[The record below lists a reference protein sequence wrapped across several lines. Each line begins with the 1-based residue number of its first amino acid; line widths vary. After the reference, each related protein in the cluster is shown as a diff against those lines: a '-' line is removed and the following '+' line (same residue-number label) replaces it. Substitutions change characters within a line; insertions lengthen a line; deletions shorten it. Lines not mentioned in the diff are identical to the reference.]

1 MLLFLGGID
10 LPGLV
15 VVIVILALVG
25 TGIFYLV
32 RPLVRRLLKNQSRG
46 VVNVVSRLAAFVLT
60 PLLFVL
66 VIYFVFIYPTDSK
79 PYRPEYAD
87 AATYY
92 KTIEEDLKKNL
103 KVGMNK
109 SAALGEFAIEDT
121 TQSEYEVDL
130 SYPDAKEQY
139 ILKLKFDKGKLTSF
153 DRVSE

>member
-10 LPGLV
+10 LPGLLV
-15 VVIVILALVG
+15 AIVILALVG
-25 TGIFYLV
+25 TGIFYLI
-32 RPLVRRLLKNQSRG
+32 RPLVGRLLKNQSRG
-46 VVNVVSRLAAFVLT
+46 VVDVVSRLAAFVLT

-66 VIYFVFIYPTDSK
+66 LFYDAFIYPTDSK
-79 PYRPEYAD
+79 PNYSNYAD
-87 AATYY
+87 DY
-92 KTIEEDLKKNL
+92 KLIEEDLKKSL

-109 SAALGEFAIEDT
+109 SAVLEEFAIEDT

-130 SYPDAKEQY
+130 SYHDAKEEY

>member
-1 MLLFLGGID
+1 
-10 LPGLV
+10 
-15 VVIVILALVG
+15 VG

-79 PYRPEYAD
+79 PYNPNYAD
-87 AATYY
+87 DY
-92 KTIEEDLKKNL
+92 KMIEEDLKKNL

-109 SAALGEFAIEDT
+109 SAALEEFAIEDT

-130 SYPDAKEQY
+130 SYPDAKEEY
-139 ILKLKFDKGKLTSF
+139 ILKLKFERGKLTSF